1 MEIKNNDKTIGEVN
15 FVESIDDLENNN
27 KEAEESYNT
36 DNTEI
41 ESEPNYKYVGIVFED
56 RYNKGKF
63 KGNCYNYKT
72 TRDLKEGQVIVVPT
86 KFGQSKGCVVH
97 ADVDPETIDYPLD
110 SLLEV

>member
-1 MEIKNNDKTIGEVN
+1 MEIKNNDKIIGEVN

-36 DNTEI
+36 EV

>member
-1 MEIKNNDKTIGEVN
+1 MEIKNNDKIIGEVN

-36 DNTEI
+36 EV

-97 ADVDPETIDYPLD
+97 VDVDPETIDYPLD

>member
-36 DNTEI
+36 EV

>member
-27 KEAEESYNT
+27 KEAKESYNT
-36 DNTEI
+36 EV

>member
-27 KEAEESYNT
+27 KEVEESYNT
-36 DNTEI
+36 EV

>member
-1 MEIKNNDKTIGEVN
+1 MEIKNNDKIIGEVN

-27 KEAEESYNT
+27 KEAEEFYNT
-36 DNTEI
+36 EV

>member
-15 FVESIDDLENNN
+15 FVESIDDLENSN

-36 DNTEI
+36 EV

>member
-1 MEIKNNDKTIGEVN
+1 MEIKNNDKIIGEVN

-36 DNTEI
+36 EV

-97 ADVDPETIDYPLD
+97 ADVDSETIDYPLD